1 MHKKNNNS
9 LTKNFIQGLRPLA
22 NTLPQQI
29 KKILKKNGF
38 NLSSLV
44 DNWTKIVGSEISN
57 NCYPLNIKA
66 RGSTKEV
73 TLILNVI
80 HGKEIDIEY
89 NKINIIDKINSY
101 FGYSFIKNI
110 QIKILNSKFSS
121 LKNNT
126 IIDKKRGNF
135 DYNLKK
141 IEDINLKNKLQNLIN
156 AFNEKNKYIFLILLF
171 ALTQIFVTTNSS
183 GEALKIGNE
192 NAKITVKVFSSLT
205 CPHCASFHKKIFES

>member
-121 LKNNT
+121 LKKNT

-156 AFNEKNKYIFLILLF
+156 AFNEKK
-171 ALTQIFVTTNSS
+171 
-183 GEALKIGNE
+183 
-192 NAKITVKVFSSLT
+192 
-205 CPHCASFHKKIFES
+205 